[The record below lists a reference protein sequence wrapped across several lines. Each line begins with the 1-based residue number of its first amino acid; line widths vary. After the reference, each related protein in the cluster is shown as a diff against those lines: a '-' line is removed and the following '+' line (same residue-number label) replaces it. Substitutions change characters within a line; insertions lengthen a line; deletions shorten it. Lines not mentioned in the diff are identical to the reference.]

1 MPKATKI
8 RLLMVDQS
16 IKHHVGILYDIL
28 VKVGRFTFLD
38 DFSILDCEIDA
49 EIRVILGR
57 PFLATERA
65 LVDVESG

>member
-28 VKVGRFTFLD
+28 VKVGQFTFLD

-57 PFLATERA
+57 SFLATERA